1 MGHEATDVEVQQVYD
16 EFWRRIVEPNG
27 VLDFEQ
33 VKKEL
38 FDFRNVMQ
46 EVTKVY
52 LHVTNNRFSKPLTSA
67 EAVIDATEAHYK
79 WWYSEGGEDEEWG
92 TRGEEWGT
100 RDEAS
105 IECTHANVVS
115 ARNKV
120 ILSGLM
126 CKDCGALFPEGDEPG
141 ILWKGCP

>member
-1 MGHEATDVEVQQVYD
+1 MGRKTTDAEIQKVYD
-16 EFWRRIVEPNG
+16 EFWRHIVEPNG
-27 VLDFEQ
+27 VLDNEQ

-38 FDFRNVMQ
+38 YDFHNVIQ

-52 LHVTNNRFSKPLTSA
+52 LHVTNNQFSKPLTSA

-92 TRGEEWGT
+92 TR
-100 RDEAS
+100 DEAS
-105 IECTHANVVS
+105 IECPHANVVS

-126 CKDCGALFPEGDEPG
+126 CKDCGALFPEGDAPG